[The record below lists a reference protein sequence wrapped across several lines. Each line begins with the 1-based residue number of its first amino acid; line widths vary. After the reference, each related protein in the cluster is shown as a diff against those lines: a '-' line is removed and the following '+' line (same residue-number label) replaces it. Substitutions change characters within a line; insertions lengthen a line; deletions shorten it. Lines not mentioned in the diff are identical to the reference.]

1 MSGLLNGRIAFVSGV
16 GPGLGRDI
24 ALELAEHGAD
34 VVVGAR
40 TLSTC
45 ESIANEVRSRGRRSL
60 AVNLDVT
67 SAESC
72 SAAVAAAVA
81 EFERIDVL
89 VNNAAHFGT
98 FTRFLDADPDEWRD
112 TFEVNLWGTL
122 RLTHGIARS
131 MRNRGEGRIININSM
146 AANLVQSGLGAYT
159 GSKAAIAALTKT
171 LAREL
176 GRDGIRVNGVHAGY
190 IWGDRFEDHLHQLAA
205 HRNIDFE
212 EQSRASAAQSALG
225 MIPTSKDIAGTVVFL
240 ASDLSLPITGQA
252 IHVNAGHW
260 MP

>member
-1 MSGLLNGRIAFVSGV
+1 M
-16 GPGLGRDI
+16 
-24 ALELAEHGAD
+24 
-34 VVVGAR
+34 VVAAR
-40 TLSTC
+40 TMSTC
-45 ESIANEVRSRGRRSL
+45 EAIAAEVVEHGRRTL
-60 AVNLDVT
+60 AVDLDVT
-67 SAESC
+67 SGESC
-72 SAAVAAAVA
+72 RAAVAAALDA
-81 EFERIDVL
+81 FGQIDVL

-122 RLTHGIARS
+122 RLTHAVA
-131 MRNRGEGRIININSM
+131 MRMRPRGEGRIININSM

-159 GSKAAIAALTKT
+159 GSKAALAAVTKT

-190 IWGDRFEDHLHQLAA
+190 IWGDRFADHLQQLAA
-205 HRNIDFE
+205 HRDISFE
-212 EQSRASAAQSALG
+212 EQYRSSAAQSALG
-225 MIPTSKDIAGTVVFL
+225 VIPLSEDIAGTVVFL
-240 ASDLSLPITGQA
+240 ASDLALPITGQA